1 MNEQELKYFSALSKD
16 RAESADMLEK
26 PSMRGIKRS
35 VVEKYSDQAHFI
47 YELLQNADD
56 ALATHARFILEPS
69 RLIFAHNGRRNF
81 SVSNPADEDHD
92 SEVGRLGDVNA
103 ITSIANS
110 NKTEASIGKF
120 GVGFK
125 AVFQYTTTP
134 HIYDPDIRFK
144 IERFIVPILLKED
157 FTGRQPDE
165 TLFVFPF
172 DHPKR
177 NPAES
182 YRDIADKLQNLTY
195 PLLFLSRLKSIE
207 FRIGDTF
214 GCYGKEIVQSQIIG
228 DITAEKI
235 HLTHKHGEISSEDY
249 LWLFTR
255 KDEDDYKYSV
265 GFFLDREGR
274 LRPIHEP
281 AFCFFPTK
289 EVTNLNFVIHAPF
302 LLTDSREGIRAGV
315 YHNDYMID
323 VLARLAAN
331 SLVLLRDLGKSTT
344 PRLIDDSIISI
355 IPTDPNLFSDLNDR
369 RKISFLPFYRRIKST
384 FENIS
389 ILPSSD
395 GYVNKDN
402 AYWAAS
408 SQLPQLFSDKQ
419 LARITENEHAHW
431 VFTSL
436 GRDDIQ
442 RTNRTLFSYIDSL
455 VRTNISEDVL
465 LSGRSRVSYYNRELG
480 RMQAIEYV
488 RGMTPTFIEEQDI
501 SWLHNFYKWLSDSK
515 HRAEVAKTLPV
526 FLDRERKA
534 VAAFDKENH
543 LSLFL
548 PVEGMNNTGYSIVH
562 PKLIENP
569 ETKDFLITLGVKQP
583 SLKDQIYNIILP
595 MYKRE
600 DPADT
605 DSHFELFFKY
615 FCKCPNDEVERFI
628 NQIKKCKFLK
638 YYCVGDAKVYH
649 GAANTMY
656 FPTLDNKRFLAVKKD
671 SRFVSYS
678 AYKEIVGE
686 AKEKQLDTFLTK
698 LGVRKDIIVTEHS
711 IDRETSNRKDL
722 PHPYTTREISWKEST
737 IDGCRENIEYISKYQ
752 DKERS
757 VLLWDSL
764 LRIIGKSGQ
773 LQDLLTGKCEYFYYY
788 QQVVPFSSSDTL
800 LLRDSAWLYNSN
812 GDFVKPQDIS
822 KDTLS
827 QEYRTDSNSAA
838 SLMAFLDIPE
848 HLESEGK
855 ESEEDSN
862 LTDSQ
867 REKIAFAEKIRSY
880 GIESEDDL
888 EEFKRFCER
897 KKTRSLTKEKKLGSE
912 EKSQKQKGTD
922 LKSVEENEL
931 DEIAEE
937 SSDELEDNIKDKNK
951 SASEVPKS
959 SESKGK
965 IRTTAGKVVTDI
977 VHRTKNKRSSSSNKT
992 ADVATRYNT
1001 EDDDVD
1007 QDEFMPPVIDYS
1019 KRIEQAKQKSVDEID
1034 KIIHYQELQ
1043 ENAINAQKYS
1053 FSWFKTLLEMES
1065 LNSNEMNSQSKQ
1077 ISISFAKVE
1086 REPGTKRTLILKHP
1100 SRYIPQFMEDLSDI
1114 PLVLHMGETTQ
1125 SVAIE
1130 VANIKSYT
1138 LRVKIKNSEALEGID
1153 LTKVTSANIDAKSP
1167 SFLLDALRREFSE
1180 LKFDD
1185 DYDLLQ
1191 NLCDNIEFIFGP
1203 PGTGKTTYLAKQV
1216 LLPLMNTTISCKVLV
1231 LTPTNKSAD
1240 VIVRRLMEVCATD
1253 LSYEKWL
1260 IRFGATGDE
1269 EIERSPVFKDKTFD
1283 IRTLDKSVTVT
1294 TIARFPYDYFMPKG
1308 DRLYL
1313 NAINWDYIVIDEAS
1327 MIPLANIIY
1336 PLYKKTPQKFIIAG
1350 DPFQIEPITTVD
1362 LWKNENIYTL
1372 VNLNSFASHTTRP
1385 HQYHVELLTTQY
1397 RSIPEI
1403 GRIFSDFAYN
1413 GILKHFRAQ
1422 SSQKAL
1428 NLDQELGI
1436 RTLNILKFPVSKYES
1451 IYRAKRLQH
1460 SSSYQIYSALF
1471 VYEYV
1476 SYLARKI
1483 AERNQGDLYKIGVI
1497 APYRAQADMIDKLFS
1512 SAQIPKEVEV
1522 QVGTIHGFQGDE
1534 CNIIFA
1540 VFNTPPKI
1548 SSSGEMFLNK
1558 LNIINVS
1565 ISRARDY
1572 LFIVMPDDNTEG
1584 IENLRLVRRV
1594 EGIIKR
1600 SDDWSERNTTELEE
1614 LMFDDAH
1621 YLENNAFSTSHQSVN
1636 VYGLPEKCYEVR
1648 TEDNAVDIQIH
1659 NPKRTVDKHSV
1670 SSHAEEVKPIVG
1682 EAIEGDVPEE
1692 IQEKQRP
1699 RFDERDHSEEESN
1712 EVEPDNQPFQDSHDS
1727 SSQAEPYSSNIG
1739 RRMNTSRQREKLAG
1753 LFRRKRPGKV
1763 R

>member
-1 MNEQELKYFSALSKD
+1 M
-16 RAESADMLEK
+16 
-26 PSMRGIKRS
+26 
-35 VVEKYSDQAHFI
+35 
-47 YELLQNADD
+47 
-56 ALATHARFILEPS
+56 
-69 RLIFAHNGRRNF
+69 
-81 SVSNPADEDHD
+81 
-92 SEVGRLGDVNA
+92 
-103 ITSIANS
+103 
-110 NKTEASIGKF
+110 
-120 GVGFK
+120 
-125 AVFQYTTTP
+125 
-134 HIYDPDIRFK
+134 
-144 IERFIVPILLKED
+144 
-157 FTGRQPDE
+157 
-165 TLFVFPF
+165 
-172 DHPKR
+172 
-177 NPAES
+177 
-182 YRDIADKLQNLTY
+182 
-195 PLLFLSRLKSIE
+195 
-207 FRIGDTF
+207 
-214 GCYGKEIVQSQIIG
+214 
-228 DITAEKI
+228 
-235 HLTHKHGEISSEDY
+235 
-249 LWLFTR
+249 
-255 KDEDDYKYSV
+255 
-265 GFFLDREGR
+265 
-274 LRPIHEP
+274 
-281 AFCFFPTK
+281 
-289 EVTNLNFVIHAPF
+289 IHAPF
-302 LLTDSREGIRAGV
+302 LLTDSREGIRAGG

-752 DKERS
+752 DKEKS

-965 IRTTAGKVVTDI
+965 IRTTARKVVTDI

-1372 VNLNSFASHTTRP
+1372 VNLNSFASPTTRP